1 MKRITQRAFSVLLLA
16 LAVIFGMTVF
26 ALRYADEGG
35 DWALYFASAN
45 SGAGGELRDRK
56 GVLLASFDATTF
68 AFSPDAETRVACYH
82 VTGDYWDR
90 SGTGA
95 LSAYWDRMQ
104 EYSLLEGTTKKEPKS
119 LTLTID
125 ASICRAAWNAI
136 GYDRRG
142 AAMLMNYKTGEVLAM
157 VSLPSV
163 DPINGEAPVAD
174 TAFINRCL
182 SASFPPGSVF
192 KLVTA
197 AAAIEDVPDLFDRT
211 FLCEG
216 EYTIGSVDIRCSGV
230 HGEQSVEEAMANSCN
245 CAFAQIAVAAGY
257 NSLYEHVKAYGFL
270 DGHELDGIPSVAGSY
285 RTQYAGD
292 PELAWS
298 GIGQSTD
305 LVCPFAMLR
314 YVAAIANG
322 GVLAEPRLI
331 LTDEPPAETRL
342 LEASTASKLKEMMS
356 YNVVTHY
363 DPAHSFPGISHLCA
377 KTGTAETGDGSSH
390 AWFTGFLD
398 DPRHPYAFVVVIER
412 GGGGLQA
419 AAPVANRMLQ
429 AAIASDG
436 NGQG

>member
-1 MKRITQRAFSVLLLA
+1 MKKITRRAFSVLLLA

-26 ALRYADEGG
+26 VLRYADEGS

-45 SGAGGELRDRK
+45 SGAGGELRDRH
-56 GVLLASFDATTF
+56 GELLASFDATTF

-104 EYSLLEGTTKKEPKS
+104 EYSLIEGTTKKEPKS
-119 LTLTID
+119 LTLAID
-125 ASICRAAWNAI
+125 ASVCRAAWNAI

-142 AAMLMNYKTGEVLAM
+142 AAMLMNYKTGEVLCM

-182 SASFPPGSVF
+182 SASFPPGSIF

-197 AAAIEDVPDLFDRT
+197 AAALEDVPDLCDRS

-216 EYTIGSVDIRCSGV
+216 EYTIGTVDIHCTGV
-230 HGEQSVEEAMANSCN
+230 HGEQTIEQALANSCN
-245 CAFAQIAVAAGY
+245 CAFAQISVAAGY
-257 NSLYEHVKAYGFL
+257 DSLYRHVRAYGFL
-270 DGHELDGIPSVAGSY
+270 DRQELDGIGSVAGQY
-285 RTQYAGD
+285 RTSYAGD

-305 LVCPFAMLR
+305 LVTPYAMLR
-314 YVAAIANG
+314 YVAAIANDG
-322 GVLAEPRLI
+322 LLATPRLI
-331 LTDEPPAETRL
+331 LTDEPAEQTRL
-342 LEASTASKLKEMMS
+342 IEASTAAKLKEMMS
-356 YNVVTHY
+356 YNVQASY
-363 DPAHSFPGISHLCA
+363 MPEIYFPSLSHLCA
-377 KTGTAETGDGSSH
+377 KTGTAELGDGSSH

-398 DPRHPYAFVVVIER
+398 DPAHPYAFVVVIER
-412 GGGGLQA
+412 AGSGLVA
-419 AAPVANRMLQ
+419 AAPAANRILR
-429 AAIASDG
+429 AAIAAEG
-436 NGQG
+436 

>member
-1 MKRITQRAFSVLLLA
+1 MKKITRRAFSVLLLA
-16 LAVIFGMTVF
+16 LALIFGMTVF
-26 ALRYADEGG
+26 VLRYADEGA

-45 SGAGGELRDRK
+45 SGAGGELRDRH
-56 GVLLASFDATTF
+56 GVLLASFDATSF
-68 AFSPDAETRVACYH
+68 AFSADAETRVACYH

-104 EYSLLEGTTKKEPKS
+104 EYSLIEGTTKKEPKS

-125 ASICRAAWNAI
+125 ASVCRAAWNAI

-163 DPINGEAPVAD
+163 DPVNGEAPVAD

-192 KLVTA
+192 KLVTTA
-197 AAAIEDVPDLFDRT
+197 PAIESVPDLFSRS

-216 EYTIGSVDIRCSGV
+216 EYTIGSVTIHCTGV
-230 HGEQSVEEAMANSCN
+230 HGEQSVEQALANSCN
-245 CAFAQIAVAAGY
+245 CAFAQIAVATGY
-257 NSLYEHVKAYGFL
+257 ASMYDHVKAYGFL
-270 DGHELDGIPSVAGSY
+270 DGHDLDGIPSVAGQY

-305 LVCPFAMLR
+305 LICPFALLR

-322 GVLAEPRLI
+322 GELVTPHLI
-331 LTDEPPAETRL
+331 LTDEPAAKERL
-342 LEASTASKLKEMMS
+342 VESATAAKLREMMI
-356 YNVVTHY
+356 YNFQTRY
-363 DPAHSFPGISHLCA
+363 MPDLYFPGLYYAGA
-377 KTGTAETGDGSSH
+377 KTGTAELGDGTSH

-398 DPRHPYAFVVVIER
+398 DPAHPYAFVVVIER
-412 GGGGLQA
+412 AGSGLVA
-419 AAPVANRMLQ
+419 AAPAANRILH
-429 AAIASDG
+429 AAIAAED
-436 NGQG
+436 

>member
-1 MKRITQRAFSVLLLA
+1 MKKITRRSFSVLLLA
-16 LAVIFGMTVF
+16 LAIIFGMTVF
-26 ALRYADEGG
+26 VLRYVDEGSS
-35 DWALYFASAN
+35 WALYFASAN
-45 SGAGGELRDRK
+45 SGAGGELRDRN

-104 EYSLLEGTTKKEPKS
+104 EYSLLEGTTKKEPKQF
-119 LTLTID
+119 TLTID

-136 GYDRRG
+136 GYNRRG
-142 AAMLMNYKTGEVLAM
+142 AAMLMNYRTGEVLAM
-157 VSLPSV
+157 VSLPSA
-163 DPINGEAPVAD
+163 DPIDGEAAVAD

-197 AAAIEDVPDLFDRT
+197 AAAIEDVPDIFSRS

-216 EYTIGSVDIRCSGV
+216 EYTIGTVDIHCTGV
-230 HGEQSVEEAMANSCN
+230 HGYESIEQALADSCN
-245 CAFAQIAVAAGY
+245 CAFAQIAVTAGHS
-257 NSLYEHVKAYGFL
+257 SLYNHAKAYGFL
-270 DGHELDGIPSVAGSY
+270 DGYELDGIPSVAGAY

-314 YVAAIANG
+314 YVAAIANDG
-322 GVLAEPRLI
+322 LLARPRLI
-331 LTDEPPAETRL
+331 LTDEPAETTRL
-342 LEASTASKLKEMMS
+342 IEAGTAKKLKEMMS
-356 YNVVTHY
+356 YSVVSHY
-363 DPAHSFPGISHLCA
+363 DPDTNFPGLSHLCA

-390 AWFTGFLD
+390 AWFVGFLD
-398 DPRHPYAFVVVIER
+398 DEAHPYAFVVLVER

-419 AAPVANRMLQ
+419 AGPVANRLLH
-429 AAIASDG
+429 AAIAAEG
-436 NGQG
+436 

>member
-1 MKRITQRAFSVLLLA
+1 MKKITRRAFSVLLLS
-16 LAVIFGMTVF
+16 LAIIFGMTVF
-26 ALRYADEGG
+26 VLRYVDEGS

-56 GVLLASFDATTF
+56 GELLASFDATTF
-68 AFSPDAETRVACYH
+68 AFSPDAETRVSCYH

-104 EYSLLEGTTKKEPKS
+104 EYSLIEGTTKKEPKQF
-119 LTLTID
+119 TLTID
-125 ASICRAAWNAI
+125 TSICRAAWNAI
-136 GYDRRG
+136 GYNRRG

-163 DPINGEAPVAD
+163 DPIDGEAAVAD

-182 SASFPPGSVF
+182 SASFPPGSIF

-197 AAAIEDVPDLFDRT
+197 AAAIEDLPDLYSRR

-216 EYTIGSVDIRCSGV
+216 EYTIGTVDIRCTGV
-230 HGEQSVEEAMANSCN
+230 HGEQSVEEALANSCN
-245 CAFAQIAVAAGY
+245 CAFAQIAVATGY
-257 NSLYEHVKAYGFL
+257 NSLYNHVKAYGFL
-270 DGHELDGIPSVAGSY
+270 DGHSLDGIPSVAGQYSAE
-285 RTQYAGD
+285 YAGD

-305 LVCPFAMLR
+305 LITPFAMLR
-314 YVAAIANG
+314 YVAAVANDG
-322 GVLAEPRLI
+322 LLATPRLI
-331 LTDEPPAETRL
+331 LTDEPVETVRL
-342 LEASTASKLKEMMS
+342 VEASTASKLKSMMS
-356 YNVVTHY
+356 YNAETRY
-363 DPAHSFPGISHLCA
+363 MPESYFPGISRLCA
-377 KTGTAETGDGSSH
+377 KTGTAELGDGSSH

-398 DPRHPYAFVVVIER
+398 DEAHPYAFVVVIER

-419 AAPVANRMLQ
+419 AAPVANRMLR
-429 AAIASDG
+429 AAIAAEG
-436 NGQG
+436 

>member
-1 MKRITQRAFSVLLLA
+1 MKRITRRAFSVLLLA
-16 LAVIFGMTVF
+16 LALIFGMTVF

-35 DWALYFASAN
+35 DWAMYFASAN

-56 GVLLASFDATTF
+56 GVLLASFDATRF

-163 DPINGEAPVAD
+163 DPINGDAPVAD

-216 EYTIGSVDIRCSGV
+216 EYTIGTVDIHCTGV
-230 HGEQSVEEAMANSCN
+230 HGEQSVEEALANSCN
-245 CAFAQIAVAAGY
+245 SAFAQIAV
-257 NSLYEHVKAYGFL
+257 
-270 DGHELDGIPSVAGSY
+270 
-285 RTQYAGD
+285 
-292 PELAWS
+292 
-298 GIGQSTD
+298 
-305 LVCPFAMLR
+305 
-314 YVAAIANG
+314 
-322 GVLAEPRLI
+322 
-331 LTDEPPAETRL
+331 
-342 LEASTASKLKEMMS
+342 
-356 YNVVTHY
+356 
-363 DPAHSFPGISHLCA
+363 
-377 KTGTAETGDGSSH
+377 GSSH
-390 AWFTGFLD
+390 SASC
-398 DPRHPYAFVVVIER
+398 PQHRAMPMV
-412 GGGGLQA
+412 
-419 AAPVANRMLQ
+419 PVFRCQVWDLRSQKSSQVAYTVPSLSMHRW
-429 AAIASDG
+429 
-436 NGQG
+436 

>member
-1 MKRITQRAFSVLLLA
+1 MKKITRRALSVLLLA
-16 LAVIFGMTVF
+16 LALIFGMTVF

-56 GVLLASFDATTF
+56 GVLLASFDATRF

-163 DPINGEAPVAD
+163 DPINGDAPVAD

-216 EYTIGSVDIRCSGV
+216 EYTIGTVDIHCTGV
-230 HGEQSVEEAMANSCN
+230 HGEQSVEEALANSCN
-245 CAFAQIAVAAGY
+245 SAFAQIAVAAGY
-257 NSLYEHVKAYGFL
+257 NSLYQHVKAYGFL
-270 DGHELDGIPSVAGSY
+270 DRLELDGLYSVAGQY

-305 LVCPFAMLR
+305 LVCPYA
-314 YVAAIANG
+314 
-322 GVLAEPRLI
+322 
-331 LTDEPPAETRL
+331 
-342 LEASTASKLKEMMS
+342 
-356 YNVVTHY
+356 
-363 DPAHSFPGISHLCA
+363 
-377 KTGTAETGDGSSH
+377 DG
-390 AWFTGFLD
+390 
-398 DPRHPYAFVVVIER
+398 
-412 GGGGLQA
+412 
-419 AAPVANRMLQ
+419 
-429 AAIASDG
+429 
-436 NGQG
+436 

>member
-1 MKRITQRAFSVLLLA
+1 MKKITRRAASVLLLT
-16 LAVIFGMTVF
+16 LAIIFGMTVF
-26 ALRYADEGG
+26 VLRYAAEASN
-35 DWALYFASAN
+35 WALYFSRAN
-45 SGAGGELRDRK
+45 AGVGGELLDRK
-56 GVLLASFDATTF
+56 GVVLASFDSTKSAF
-68 AFSPDAETRVACYH
+68 ASDPETRVACYH

-90 SGTGA
+90 TGTGA

-104 EYSLLEGTTKKEPKS
+104 EYSMLEGTTKKEPKS

-142 AAMLMNYKTGEVLAM
+142 AAMLMNYRTGDVLAM

-182 SASFPPGSVF
+182 SATFPPGSIF

-197 AAAIEDVPDLFDRT
+197 AAAIEDVPDLFSRS

-216 EYTIGSVDIRCSGV
+216 EYTIGTVDIHCTGV
-230 HGEQSVEEAMANSCN
+230 HGDQDIKQALANSCN
-245 CAFAQIAVAAGY
+245 CAFAQIAVATGY
-257 NSLYEHVKAYGFL
+257 NSLYDHVKSYGFL
-270 DGHELDGIPSVAGSY
+270 DRLELDGIPSVAGAY
-285 RTQYAGD
+285 RAEYAGD

-305 LVCPFAMLR
+305 LVSPYAMLR

-322 GVLAEPRLI
+322 GMLAEPRLI
-331 LTDEPPAETRL
+331 LSDEPVVETRL
-342 LEASTASKLKEMMS
+342 IEASTAAKLKEMMVNNFQTR
-356 YNVVTHY
+356 YMPDIY
-363 DPAHSFPGISHLCA
+363 FPGLYYAGA
-377 KTGTAETGDGSSH
+377 KTGTAELGDGTSH

-398 DPRHPYAFVVVIER
+398 DAAHPYAFVIVIER
-412 GGGGLQA
+412 AGSGLVA
-419 AAPVANRMLQ
+419 AAPVANKILH
-429 AAIASDG
+429 AAIAG
-436 NGQG
+436 EG

>member
-1 MKRITQRAFSVLLLA
+1 MKKITQRALSVLLLA
-16 LAVIFGMTVF
+16 LAIIAGMTVF
-26 ALRYADEGG
+26 VLRYASEGS

-90 SGTGA
+90 TGTGA

-104 EYSLLEGTTKKEPKS
+104 EYSLFEGTTKQEPKS

-125 ASICRAAWNAI
+125 ASVCRAAWNAI

-142 AAMLMNYKTGEVLAM
+142 AAMLMNYRTGDVLAM

-163 DPINGEAPVAD
+163 DPINGEAAVAD

-182 SASFPPGSVF
+182 SATFPPGSIF

-197 AAAIEDVPDLFDRT
+197 AAAIEDVPDLFERT

-216 EYTIGSVDIRCSGV
+216 EYTIGTVNIHCTGV
-230 HGEQSVEEAMANSCN
+230 HGEQSFQEALANSCN
-245 CAFAQIAVAAGY
+245 SAFAQIAVATGY
-257 NSLYEHVKAYGFL
+257 NSLYKHVRDYGFL
-270 DGHELDGIPSVAGSY
+270 DGQDLDGIPSVAGQY

-305 LVCPFAMLR
+305 LICPYAMLR

-322 GVLAEPRLI
+322 GMLATPRLI
-331 LTDEPPAETRL
+331 LTDQPVEQTRL
-342 LEASTASKLKEMMS
+342 IDASTAATLKEMMS
-356 YNVVTHY
+356 YNFRTRY
-363 DPAHSFPGISHLCA
+363 MPDIYFPGITYAGA
-377 KTGTAETGDGSSH
+377 KTGTAELGDGTSH

-398 DPRHPYAFVVVIER
+398 DPSHPYAFVVVIER
-412 GGGGLQA
+412 AGSGLVA
-419 AAPVANRMLQ
+419 AAPVANRILH
-429 AAIASDG
+429 AAIAAEG
-436 NGQG
+436 

>member
-1 MKRITQRAFSVLLLA
+1 MKKITRRAFSVLLLA
-16 LAVIFGMTVF
+16 LAIIFGMTVF
-26 ALRYADEGG
+26 VLRYADEGA

-104 EYSLLEGTTKKEPKS
+104 EYSLVEGTTKQEPRS
-119 LTLTID
+119 LTLTVD
-125 ASICRAAWNAI
+125 ASVCRAAWNAI

-142 AAMLMNYKTGEVLAM
+142 AAMLMNYRTGEVLAM

-163 DPINGEAPVAD
+163 DPINGEATVAD

-182 SASFPPGSVF
+182 SASFPPGSIF

-197 AAAIEDVPDLFDRT
+197 AAAIEDVPDLFERS

-216 EYTIGSVDIRCSGV
+216 EYTIGTVDIRCTGV

-245 CAFAQIAVAAGY
+245 CAFAQIAVATGY
-257 NSLYEHVKAYGFL
+257 DSLYRHVRAYGFL
-270 DGHELDGIPSVAGSY
+270 DGHELDGIPSVAGQY

-305 LVCPFAMLR
+305 LVCPYTMLR

-331 LTDEPPAETRL
+331 LTDEPAGETRL
-342 LEASTASKLKEMMS
+342 IEASTAQKLREMMS
-356 YNVVTHY
+356 YNVETRY
-363 DPAHSFPGISHLCA
+363 MPEIYFPGVSHLCA
-377 KTGTAETGDGSSH
+377 KTGTAELGDGSSH
-390 AWFTGFLD
+390 AWFTGFVD
-398 DPRHPYAFVVVIER
+398 DPAHPYAFVVVIER
-412 GGGGLQA
+412 AGSGLAA
-419 AAPVANRMLQ
+419 AAPVAGRILR
-429 AAIASDG
+429 AAIAAEG
-436 NGQG
+436 